1 MNGVQTRKVSN
12 EDADIRID
20 RWFRRYFPEIK
31 HGKLEKLLRTGQIR
45 LDGSRVKSSTRLE
58 AGQILR
64 IPPLPGTITGGLEL
78 RNTSISRSESSWIR
92 SLVLYSD
99 DDLIAINKP
108 PGIAVQGGTGITR
121 HIDKLLTALVPDS
134 AERPKLVHRLD
145 RDTSGVLLIARRAS
159 VAAKLA
165 EVFRGR
171 NAVKSYWALTSGVP
185 SRREGTIRKSLVKV
199 AGKQGLERVVANSEV
214 GKSAVTEY
222 RVIDIAGREFSW
234 LLLKPRTGRTHQL
247 RVHCALMNT
256 PIIGDKKY
264 GRANKV
270 LTGAPYQ
277 DSLHLH
283 AKSITLPHPAGGD
296 LSVSAPLPPKMQATW
311 DFFGFDTRV
320 KGAE

>member
-1 MNGVQTRKVSN
+1 MSGVQNREVSN

-45 LDGSRVKSSTRLE
+45 LDGSRVKASTRLE
-58 AGQILR
+58 AGQLLR
-64 IPPLPGTITGGLEL
+64 IPPLAGAITE
-78 RNTSISRSESSWIR
+78 RTEIPNTSISRTDSKWIR
-92 SLVLYSD
+92 SLVLHSD
-99 DDLIAINKP
+99 DDLIVINKP
-108 PGIAVQGGTGITR
+108 PGLAVQGGTGITR

-159 VAAKLA
+159 VAAKLG

-171 NAVKSYWALTSGVP
+171 NAVKSYWALTAGVP
-185 SRREGTIRKSLVKV
+185 SRREGTISRSLVKI
-199 AGKQGLERVVANSEV
+199 AGKQGFEKVVANSEV
-214 GKSAVTEY
+214 GKSAVTDY
-222 RVIDIAGREFSW
+222 RVIEIAGREVCW

-264 GRANKV
+264 GGANKISD
-270 LTGAPYQ
+270 G
-277 DSLHLH
+277 SSHKNFLHLH
-283 AKSITLPHPAGGD
+283 AKSITFPHPAGGD
-296 LSVSAPLPPKMQATW
+296 FSVSAPLPPNMQATW
-311 DFFGFDTRV
+311 DFFGFDTHL

>member
-1 MNGVQTRKVSN
+1 MSGVQTREVSN

-45 LDGSRVKSSTRLE
+45 LDGCRVKASTRLE
-58 AGQILR
+58 AGQMLR
-64 IPPLPGTITGGLEL
+64 IPPLPDTITGKVEV
-78 RNTSISRSESSWIR
+78 RNTSISLTDTRWIQ
-92 SLVLYSD
+92 SLVLHSD
-99 DDLIAINKP
+99 DDLIVINKP
-108 PGIAVQGGTGITR
+108 PGLAVQGGTGVTN
-121 HIDKLLTALVPDS
+121 HIDKLLTALVPDG

-159 VAAKLA
+159 VAAKLG

-171 NAVKSYWALTSGVP
+171 NAVKSYWALTDGVP
-185 SRREGTIRKSLVKV
+185 SHREGTITRSLHKV
-199 AGKQGLERVVANSEV
+199 AGKHGFEKVVADSEV
-214 GKSAVTEY
+214 GKSAVTDY
-222 RVIDIAGREFSW
+222 RVIDIAGRKVCW

-247 RVHCALMNT
+247 RVHCALINT

-264 GRANKV
+264 GAANKM
-270 LTGAPYQ
+270 LDGTFNR

-283 AKSITLPHPAGGD
+283 AKSITFPHPAGGEFA
-296 LSVSAPLPPKMQATW
+296 VSAPLPPNMQATW
-311 DFFGFDTRV
+311 DFFGFDTHV